1 MHSNRLQLGLEQAA
15 PSDWH
20 LFEKLSSAFLAVEYP
35 ELRTTASAAG
45 DRGRDAELF
54 SPIGESTVKIQYSTE
69 NKWEK
74 KIKDTIKV
82 IERNFPETTILI
94 YMSSRPIG
102 AKGDAVKKVALDSGL
117 SLDIRDA
124 SWFIERCDSSNERSQ
139 AAHRFAQAIVD
150 PFLASKGI
158 AQTTVAELTHKEA
171 YAAATYLGL
180 QLRDDESDKGLTRM
194 AFEALVK
201 ASLAG
206 TDTNNRIGQAELVS
220 RVCEILP
227 GHSRADLERYV
238 VKAVK
243 SLGKSHVKQHADGFC
258 LSFDESQKM
267 KEHNAAT
274 AISENILRKSLETI
288 AEQLLVTMK
297 HAADSSEKL
306 AQCIRETLELV
317 IFEQSQAFAM
327 AVHQGSMDAIR
338 SEDAADIAIRVIN
351 RAHLPKKKGV
361 DWRDLVIRGLQEAV
375 VAGDPAIHA
384 YLRSLSDSYTFLAFL
399 KQTPDVQAAT
409 AKMFAHGV
417 LWIDTNVILPL
428 LADTLAEQ
436 DDDRGHYAAMV
447 GAARDAGMQ
456 LRITPGVIEE
466 IERHMNKAI
475 LCDRAP
481 YGTWTGS
488 IPFLLS
494 RFIAS
499 GRPRSDFALW
509 LRNFRGESR
518 PLQDIEIY
526 LQETFQIVKESLDES
541 SRAAPADLRYG
552 LQAIWL
558 RLRSAAEKRH
568 GTSVDSASIARL
580 IEHDIECYAGV
591 VQVRSREAAGPFGYG
606 AWWLTIDKKA
616 FLTKRE
622 LEDVGVSAPPDSP
635 VMSVDFLVNYLT
647 FGPVRRYVRRSAE
660 LQLPFLAALSSAVQ
674 LSPDLMAEAD
684 SVRGKLVGATERTIR
699 REVRDSFDAARRRIG
714 PKAIGGRLDV
724 QEEWD

>member
-1 MHSNRLQLGLEQAA
+1 
-15 PSDWH
+15 
-20 LFEKLSSAFLAVEYP
+20 
-35 ELRTTASAAG
+35 
-45 DRGRDAELF
+45 
-54 SPIGESTVKIQYSTE
+54 
-69 NKWEK
+69 
-74 KIKDTIKV
+74 
-82 IERNFPETTILI
+82 
-94 YMSSRPIG
+94 
-102 AKGDAVKKVALDSGL
+102 
-117 SLDIRDA
+117 
-124 SWFIERCDSSNERSQ
+124 
-139 AAHRFAQAIVD
+139 
-150 PFLASKGI
+150 
-158 AQTTVAELTHKEA
+158 
-171 YAAATYLGL
+171 
-180 QLRDDESDKGLTRM
+180 
-194 AFEALVK
+194 
-201 ASLAG
+201 
-206 TDTNNRIGQAELVS
+206 
-220 RVCEILP
+220 
-227 GHSRADLERYV
+227 
-238 VKAVK
+238 
-243 SLGKSHVKQHADGFC
+243 
-258 LSFDESQKM
+258 
-267 KEHNAAT
+267 
-274 AISENILRKSLETI
+274 
-288 AEQLLVTMK
+288 
-297 HAADSSEKL
+297 
-306 AQCIRETLELV
+306 
-317 IFEQSQAFAM
+317 
-327 AVHQGSMDAIR
+327 
-338 SEDAADIAIRVIN
+338 
-351 RAHLPKKKGV
+351 
-361 DWRDLVIRGLQEAV
+361 
-375 VAGDPAIHA
+375 
-384 YLRSLSDSYTFLAFL
+384 
-399 KQTPDVQAAT
+399 
-409 AKMFAHGV
+409 
-417 LWIDTNVILPL
+417 
-428 LADTLAEQ
+428 
-436 DDDRGHYAAMV
+436 
-447 GAARDAGMQ
+447 
-456 LRITPGVIEE
+456 
-466 IERHMNKAI
+466 MNKAI

-481 YGTWTGS
+481 YGTWSGS

-526 LQETFQIVKESLDES
+526 LQETFQIVKESLEES

-616 FLTKRE
+616 FLTKKE